1 VGAGGEAARHAAAAS
16 ALFCFYSVLVSVHA
30 SSPVSPAGDEPGPG
44 WITRRSC
51 RVRLRRMKFR

>member
-1 VGAGGEAARHAAAAS
+1 MGAGGEAARHAAAAS
-16 ALFCFYSVLVSVHA
+16 ALFVFIA
-30 SSPVSPAGDEPGPG
+30 SWFQFMLPVSPAGAEPGPG